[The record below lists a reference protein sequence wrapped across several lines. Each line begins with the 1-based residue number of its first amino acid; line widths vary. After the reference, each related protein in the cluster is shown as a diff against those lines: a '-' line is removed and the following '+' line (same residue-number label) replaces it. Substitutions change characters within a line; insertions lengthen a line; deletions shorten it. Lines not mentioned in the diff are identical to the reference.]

1 MNLILMFYYNFKD
14 FKYNATIIPISN
26 GDVEI
31 DKILNTG
38 LFDFDKAQQAPGWL
52 KELNGEH
59 IQRQK
64 NMV

>member
-1 MNLILMFYYNFKD
+1 MT
-14 FKYNATIIPISN
+14 NATIIPISN

-59 IQRQK
+59 IPETEEYGIIFCL
-64 NMV
+64 